1 MALARRAA
9 LLAPRAVDL
18 RPASIA
24 AGRSNRSGCF
34 EGFFLVA
41 DLAMQRDLDG
51 LWANRFPLTMPFSR
65 HNWHV
70 SSRGRNGGLLF
81 FGEAAKS
88 PPQSNSA
95 GTLVPAEFNDEK
107 IYFSASRPAWATSV
121 STTPLGPPPTPMAP
135 IILPFTMIG
144 RPPAA
149 AVMPKES
156 TVRPAP
162 PEVTRSS

>member
-1 MALARRAA
+1 
-9 LLAPRAVDL
+9 
-18 RPASIA
+18 
-24 AGRSNRSGCF
+24 
-34 EGFFLVA
+34 
-41 DLAMQRDLDG
+41 
-51 LWANRFPLTMPFSR
+51 MPFSC

-70 SSRGRNGGLLF
+70 SSRGKNGGLPF

-144 RPPAA
+144 SPPAA

-162 PEVTRSS
+162 GSDTVFVGLARNLSHSARARLALRKIAADLPKVV